1 MSDRSQNPTAAARE
15 RQKVGMLVPPPLL
28 LIAIGALSIAAQ
40 LMVFGSFNISTSG
53 VALGVLVILASALI
67 EISCWRSFKAADTPF
82 RPVSPATAIVNSGLY
97 RVSRNPMYVGMAGLL
112 AGVGIMLGSYV
123 FIAAVVIFIVIVH
136 FGVVMSEERYLE
148 ALHGEAYRRYKQS
161 VRRWL

>member
-1 MSDRSQNPTAAARE
+1 MPDSSQNPTAASGE
-15 RQKVGMLVPPPLL
+15 RKKVGMLVPPPLL
-28 LIAIGALSIAAQ
+28 LIAICALSIVAQ
-40 LMVFGSFNISTSG
+40 LILFGSFNISTSG
-53 VALGVLVILASALI
+53 VALGVLVILASVLI
-67 EISCWRSFKAADTPF
+67 VVSCMKSFRAAGTPF
-82 RPVSPATAIVNSGLY
+82 RPVSPSTAIVNSGLY
-97 RVSRNPMYVGMAGLL
+97 RFSRNPMYVGMAGLL
-112 AGVGIMLGSYV
+112 AGVGSMLGSYV